1 MSPARPRRLRQ
12 LAAAG
17 LLVAVTG
24 VHGWLGLE
32 VVQSRLGEGSADTA
46 PKPIAVAFVKE
57 LAPTV
62 PPVAAA
68 PVAARSLPAV
78 AVAPVA
84 AASQPATPKEEPP
97 PEPEP
102 EPETPSPAPDTPA
115 STQAQAPEPA
125 PVASQPE
132 AALAAASAA
141 SSAAAV
147 AAASAASAPVVAA
160 AQFDWPPS
168 TRLGYRLVGQYR
180 GPLYGTAQV
189 EWLRDGDHYQ
199 VRLEVV
205 VPPVFTRRMLSDG
218 VLGPQ
223 GLTPRRYDEETEVTL
238 RETRRSTVRFEPTRV
253 VLAND
258 RVEPAQA
265 GMQDAASQFV
275 QMTWLFLTRP
285 ELLKIGQT
293 VEFPLALPRR
303 LGRWTYQVSEQ
314 VKVALPFGEVDTYH
328 LQPLPGSRKPNEL
341 SVDMWIAPSLQYLP
355 VRIVLRQDAETH
367 LELTL
372 DNRPLQAA
380 PAMGL

>member
-1 MSPARPRRLRQ
+1 MPAAPPRRLRQ

-17 LLVAVTG
+17 LLLAVTG
-24 VHGWLGLE
+24 VHGCLGLE
-32 VVQSRLGEGSADTA
+32 VVQSRLGEGAADSA
-46 PKPIAVAFVKE
+46 PKPISVAFVKE
-57 LAPTV
+57 LAPSV
-62 PPVAAA
+62 A
-68 PVAARSLPAV
+68 PVAAPPPPPRRVPAV
-78 AVAPVA
+78 AVASTA
-84 AASQPATPKEEPP
+84 AASQPELPRQEAKPEPP
-97 PEPEP
+97 PEPLP
-102 EPETPSPAPDTPA
+102 EPPEAPA
-115 STQAQAPEPA
+115 SVLAQAPDPA
-125 PVASQPE
+125 PVAGPPE
-132 AALAAASAA
+132 PALAAASAA
-141 SSAAAV
+141 SVPAVV
-147 AAASAASAPVVAA
+147 AAASAASAPVA

-258 RVEPAQA
+258 KVEPAQA

-314 VKVALPFGEVDTYH
+314 VKLALPFGEVDTFH
-328 LQPLPGSRKPNEL
+328 LQPLPGTVRRPNEL
-341 SVDMWIAPSLQYLP
+341 SVEMWIAPSLQYLP